1 MKPYLQIY
9 TLHFQL
15 CRLNLSPMK
24 LYFIFTLLNIQSMQ
38 RLALIE
44 GQLPLL
50 IDCRV
55 AGWMSK
61 SRGDYNFM
69 QTYPSPPQL

>member
-1 MKPYLQIY
+1 MKSYLQIY

-15 CRLNLSPMK
+15 RRLNLSPMK

-55 AGWMSK
+55 AGWMS
-61 SRGDYNFM
+61 R
-69 QTYPSPPQL
+69 

>member
-1 MKPYLQIY
+1 MKSYLQIY

-50 IDCRV
+50 IDC
-55 AGWMSK
+55 
-61 SRGDYNFM
+61 
-69 QTYPSPPQL
+69 

>member
-1 MKPYLQIY
+1 MKSYLQIY
-9 TLHFQL
+9 TLHFQF
-15 CRLNLSPMK
+15 CRPNLSPMK
-24 LYFIFTLLNIQSMQ
+24 LIFIFTLMNIQSMQ

-50 IDCRV
+50 IDDCRV

-61 SRGDYNFM
+61 GHF
-69 QTYPSPPQL
+69 